1 MTIDFLPRAAIFE
14 IWAREHVWRALR
26 LKSRTPAVHPSVE
39 IYWLH
44 DNAAQDKP
52 QPHKASPMGPWPA
65 ALFAFPRFWGEPNK
79 AWQEREAIF
88 PASTTTTGHA
98 CGLLRGL
105 QKHESL
111 LTSTYNRSQIIGS
124 MIHVRCSRY
133 LVTHEG
139 SFEYQFHKDGRNMLF
154 SPFSLNGHSPEAW
167 FDSPKRKAKGQGLR
181 PVSIIGKG
189 KV

>member
-1 MTIDFLPRAAIFE
+1 MTIDFFHELRYLRYGLVNMSGVPYDSNQELPLYTR
-14 IWAREHVWRALR
+14 
-26 LKSRTPAVHPSVE
+26 PVE

-52 QPHKASPMGPWPA
+52 QPHEASLMGPWPA

-105 QKHESL
+105 QKHELL

-133 LVTHEG
+133 LVTHQG
-139 SFEYQFHKDGRNMLF
+139 SFEYQFHKDGLNMLF
-154 SPFSLNGHSPEAW
+154 SPFSLNGRFSR
-167 FDSPKRKAKGQGLR
+167 SMVR
-181 PVSIIGKG
+181 
-189 KV
+189 